1 MIDYLLNSFPNSIYL
16 KFFKFSLVGVTGLL
30 FESIIISILII
41 ILGEDPA
48 YLRFITLPM
57 AICLTWYLNRRL
69 TFKNK
74 NKKRFKQLLIYY
86 FFISLGLVVNY
97 IIFYITL
104 NYFVSMKYN
113 YILALAFG
121 SISSMGLNF
130 LSMVFIIFNDNSFY

>member
-1 MIDYLLNSFPNSIYL
+1 MLISYIKNVFYNSIYY

-30 FESIIISILII
+30 FETITISISMFIF
-41 ILGEDPA
+41 GKDPV
-48 YLRFITLPM
+48 YLRLLTLPF

-74 NKKRFKQLLIYY
+74 NKKKFKQLLIYY
-86 FFISLGLVVNY
+86 FFISIGIIVNY

-104 NYFVSMKYN
+104 NYFSSIKYG
-113 YILALAFG
+113 YILALGFG

-130 LSMVFIIFNDNSFY
+130 LSMIFIIFNDEKI